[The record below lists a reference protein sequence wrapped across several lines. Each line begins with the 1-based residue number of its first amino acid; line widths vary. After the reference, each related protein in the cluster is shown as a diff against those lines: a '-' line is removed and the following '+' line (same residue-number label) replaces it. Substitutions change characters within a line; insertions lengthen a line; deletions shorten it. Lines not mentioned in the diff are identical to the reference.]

1 MKLPRKIS
9 VILILI
15 FSLVSSPVFAVINK
29 DNSTHRTL
37 QSKIE
42 SGIQEY
48 VRRQQNIIDLA
59 KKQTKQRKGFL
70 ERFGFKRNGSQR
82 KSKVQQKQ
90 KRQGFLSRFKLGQNR
105 NKQPKNQKRGF
116 LRRFGIGK

>member
-15 FSLVSSPVFAVINK
+15 FSLVSSPVLAVINK
-29 DNSTHRTL
+29 DNSMHRIRK
-37 QSKIE
+37 SNIE

-48 VRRQQNIIDLA
+48 VRQQQIIIDLA

-70 ERFGFKRNGSQR
+70 QRFGFKRNRSEG

-90 KRQGFLSRFKLGQNR
+90 KRQGFLSRFRLGQNR
-105 NKQPKNQKRGF
+105 NKQPKKQKRGF
-116 LRRFGIGK
+116 LRRFGI